1 MVKQTPKVIFKS
13 VLLFTSTLLSVSGAS
28 SVFAVTPQE
37 YDADFQVN
45 VKETISVSITRPS
58 SGAAGDINEFLRN
71 DFAINVNTNNTEG
84 FTASMYADIYGST
97 VPLTNTTHSSSTLPT
112 LTTSAGIARSSFPAN
127 YWGYSLGQYKL
138 DGVTQ
143 SSYTL
148 NGKTYSETAAGN
160 DNSLYYPMIS
170 RSSSSNPIVIMD
182 GATTPKSSGTQNIYF
197 GAKSDASLRAGTYT
211 GTVVVSVVSGGIAS
225 NNPVTPTNPARPSDD
240 NVSNGAAYRSGTRG
254 VGSSGTS
261 GTTIYTTTSGN
272 TTKTEISGGDNRE
285 AYAHPQGE
293 RYETFTDV
301 NEGLP
306 ITGLVM
312 ASTVAAFTG
321 FTFFILAYRDD
332 DDDEDEE
339 QENMAGG
346 RQ

>member
-45 VKETISVSITRPS
+45 VKETISVSITRPG
-58 SGAAGDINEFLRN
+58 SGAGGSINEFLRN

-84 FTASMYADIYGST
+84 FTASMYADINGNT

-112 LTTSAGIARSSFPAN
+112 LTNSAGVARSSFPAN
-127 YWGYSLGQYKL
+127 YWGYSLGQYTL
-138 DGVTQ
+138 DGVAQ

-148 NGKTYSETAAGN
+148 NGKTYSETASGN
-160 DNSLYYPMIS
+160 GNSLYYPMIP
-170 RSSSSNPIVIMD
+170 RSASSNPIVIMD
-182 GATTPKSSGTQNIYF
+182 GATTPKSSGTQNVYF
-197 GAKSDASLRAGTYT
+197 GAKGDITTVAGIYS
-211 GTVVVSVVSGGIAS
+211 GTVVVSVVSGGITS
-225 NNPVTPTNPARPSDD
+225 TNPITPTNPDTPSDD
-240 NVSNGAAYRSGTRG
+240 TPNDHQASYVLRG
-254 VGSSGTS
+254 VGSSDAS

-272 TTKTEISGGDNRE
+272 TSKAEISAGDNRE

-346 RQ
+346 QQ